1 VGRIYDTRRWQRLRK
16 HKLREHPLC
25 EACLQIGQIEPAIA
39 VDHRVRIAT
48 GGEPYPALEG
58 LASLCARHH
67 NAKTRAEQMGEE
79 NYILKAATFSDIR
92 LTRGTLGIE
101 AANDFVE

>member
-1 VGRIYDTRRWQRLRK
+1 MARRVYDTKRWQRLRRT
-16 HKLREHPLC
+16 KLREHPLC
-25 EACLQIGQIEPAIA
+25 EACLQIGQIEPATA

-79 NYILKAATFSDIR
+79 NYMLKGCDIFGYPLDPR
-92 LTRGTLGIE
+92 HPWYRGSK
-101 AANDFVE
+101 